1 MTKAIE
7 SDAFKES
14 DAILC
19 RTTKPLIELAYKL
32 IREGIP
38 CRVEGRSIGE
48 GLVKLAMRWKTVK
61 TVRQLDEKLSKW
73 ESQEMEKAKERE
85 NNERCATIEDQ
96 VGTLRILMEN
106 CKPSDSIEVLVQNI
120 RNLFSD
126 SDGNQRKV
134 LTLSTIHKAKGR
146 EWDRV
151 FALDMDRLS
160 PSRWARKD
168 WEISQENNLCYVQV
182 TRAKKHLTLLSS

>member
-1 MTKAIE
+1 
-7 SDAFKES
+7 
-14 DAILC
+14 
-19 RTTKPLIELAYKL
+19 
-32 IREGIP
+32 
-38 CRVEGRSIGE
+38 
-48 GLVKLAMRWKTVK
+48 MRWKTVK

-73 ESQEMEKAKERE
+73 EAQEMEKAQERK

-168 WEISQENNLCYVQV
+168 WEMSQENNLCYVQV
-182 TRAKKHLTLLSS
+182 TRAKKHLTLLTSA